1 MLSAM
6 ERREK
11 PAPAERRRL
20 ASEAAISPE
29 AGQLGDGL
37 APDSSRVAARAVIA
51 LRRHP
56 HLNNVLTHISGSNWT
71 KLEQALA
78 AVFDPATRPRN
89 LSPLARNLLDLLC
102 ADRGVTGR
110 IMKPYFHEW
119 LALALPAPQAEQLIA
134 NTARLFAQVG
144 QR

>member
-1 MLSAM
+1 MLSAA

-11 PAPAERRRL
+11 PAPARGGL
-20 ASEAAISPE
+20 ASETAMSPE
-29 AGQLGDGL
+29 PDGEGL
-37 APDSSRVAARAVIA
+37 APDPSRMAAKVVIA

-71 KLEQALA
+71 KLEQALT
-78 AVFDPATRPRN
+78 AVLDPSTRPRD
-89 LSPLARNLLDLLC
+89 LPPLARNLLDLLC

-119 LALALPAPQAEQLIA
+119 LALALPAPQAERIIA
-134 NTARLFAQVG
+134 NTVRLFAQVG

>member
-6 ERREK
+6 ERRGK
-11 PAPAERRRL
+11 PVPAERRRL

-29 AGQLGDGL
+29 AGQLGDSL
-37 APDSSRVAARAVIA
+37 ASDPSRMAAKAVIA

-78 AVFDPATRPRN
+78 AVLDPSTRPRD
-89 LSPLARNLLDLLC
+89 LPSLARNLLDLLC

-119 LALALPAPQAEQLIA
+119 LALALPEPQAERIIA